1 MYLWALS
8 FSPLTRLPHLPSQH
22 WQPHTPSARRTQ
34 LLALFHLLSTDLSV
48 SSFSQS
54 DPLLAVSCFHG
65 SYTRYT
71 SLFSLL
77 LHALFIMVFSS
88 YFGCLVF
95 CFTSWVILFWSMFAS
110 IYNTPTHHLT
120 LLIMHT
126 KHDYLYLE
134 SCHGEYMQ
142 MFILIDMFL
151 FHHHIEVDPLKK
163 KSCEKFALYIHTC
176 IQMYAMYVCG
186 NLVTRVRWTAPLHHL
201 HRYRG
206 CQCKWNV
213 IPPFLTVISYSL
225 LFSSA

>member
-77 LHALFIMVFSS
+77 LHALFIMVLSS

-126 KHDYLYLE
+126 KHDYFVFGIMSWWVYADVYINRHVSFSSSHRSWLPQKKIMWKI
-134 SCHGEYMQ
+134 CPVHTYM
-142 MFILIDMFL
+142 
-151 FHHHIEVDPLKK
+151 
-163 KSCEKFALYIHTC
+163 HTD
-176 IQMYAMYVCG
+176 VR
-186 NLVTRVRWTAPLHHL
+186 NVRVR
-201 HRYRG
+201 
-206 CQCKWNV
+206 
-213 IPPFLTVISYSL
+213 
-225 LFSSA
+225 